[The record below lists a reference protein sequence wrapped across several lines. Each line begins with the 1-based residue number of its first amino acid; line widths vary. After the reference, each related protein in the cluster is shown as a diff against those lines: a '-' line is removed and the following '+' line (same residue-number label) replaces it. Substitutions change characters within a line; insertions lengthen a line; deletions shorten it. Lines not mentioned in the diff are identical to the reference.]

1 MTGKW
6 KKRLMKGFNMS
17 KSSSSSSSSS
27 GSSSGSETDDRQDY
41 EPSPVLIREP
51 QAVRLDFCL
60 SKQSILCCMI
70 DHDVE
75 FKSKELV
82 VS

>member
-1 MTGKW
+1 
-6 KKRLMKGFNMS
+6 MKGFNMS
-17 KSSSSSSSSS
+17 KSSSSSNSSS

-60 SKQSILCCMI
+60 SK
-70 DHDVE
+70 
-75 FKSKELV
+75 
-82 VS
+82 

>member
-1 MTGKW
+1 
-6 KKRLMKGFNMS
+6 MKGFNMS

-27 GSSSGSETDDRQDY
+27 GSSSGSETDDSQDY

-60 SKQSILCCMI
+60 SK
-70 DHDVE
+70 
-75 FKSKELV
+75 
-82 VS
+82 

>member
-1 MTGKW
+1 
-6 KKRLMKGFNMS
+6 MS
-17 KSSSSSSSSS
+17 KSSSSSNSSS

-51 QAVRLDFCL
+51 QAVRLDFL
-60 SKQSILCCMI
+60 SVFCCMI